1 MLYNGGLRFV
11 PFLRPHPLPV
21 SPEARKAFLSIA
33 VVCVLAALAWASF
46 FESLPPAEFSLQSG
60 ADVKTLDPARAT
72 GNIEGR
78 ILFELFEGLLRM
90 MPEGDPDPETGLQP
104 MAPKPG
110 MAASFEVSNENKRY
124 TFRLRDGIKW
134 TDGTPVTS
142 YDFAWSWQ
150 RVLHPGTASEY
161 SIHLHSIPFAKAYS
175 DGTVAVGDRVE
186 VELWDRPD
194 ETPTGKATYQNYPR
208 GTILYGTLQEIR
220 KPPEPSDEEKKKNKN
235 AEADWTESWVYVI
248 DIAELD
254 PQGNVQ
260 WDGPTKRQS
269 FSSAVKSPVADPDTQ
284 RAHMV
289 LVAFDK
295 LGGLETPDEKTFIV
309 NLNDPI
315 PYFPNIVAF
324 YTLFPVNRACVE
336 EHGSPL
342 WTKAENIVT
351 NGPFKLQLRRLRDR
365 LRLEKNPDYYDADNV
380 ALNTVDFLSLE
391 GENTALNMY
400 ETDQLQWVTM
410 PPETVL
416 EVLKQREDFYAA
428 PQLSVYFYRLN
439 VARPPLDNKLVRRAI
454 AMAIDRVEIVE
465 EVTKLGQLPATTI
478 VPPGLAGYTSAE
490 GFVPDV
496 AKARELLA
504 EAGFPGGRGMPR
516 LTILY
521 NTSEGHRSIAEVI
534 QQQLQNNLNI
544 AIELQNMEW
553 GSFLDKVQQTDYQI
567 ARAGWI
573 ADYPDPNT
581 FLDMWMTGNP
591 QNNTNWSNKDYDE
604 LIRSAARETDP
615 AKRMDLLRQ
624 AEQIWVDEMPVIP
637 IYFYTSINVV
647 KPNVKGFFPSAQ
659 DLHPLQLL
667 RFDDSVTTND

>member
-1 MLYNGGLRFV
+1 
-11 PFLRPHPLPV
+11 V

-33 VVCVLAALAWASF
+33 IVCVLAALAWASF

-60 ADVKTLDPARAT
+60 SDVKTLDPARAT
-72 GNIEGR
+72 GSVEGR
-78 ILFELFEGLLRM
+78 LLFELFEGLLRM
-90 MPEGDPDPETGLQP
+90 MPEGDPDPVTGLQP

-124 TFRLRDGIKW
+124 TFRLRDGVKW
-134 TDGTPVTS
+134 SDGTPVTS
-142 YDFAWSWQ
+142 EDFAWSWQ

-161 SIHLHSIPFAKAYS
+161 AFHLHSIPFAQAYNE
-175 DGTVAVGDRVE
+175 GTVEIGDRVE
-186 VELWDRPD
+186 VELWDRPG
-194 ETPTGKATYQNYPR
+194 ETPTSKASYQNYPR
-208 GTILYGTLQEIR
+208 GTILYGTLREIR
-220 KPPEPSDEEKKKNKN
+220 KPPEPSSADLAKNKD
-235 AEADWTESWVYVI
+235 AQADWTESWVYVI
-248 DIAELD
+248 DIASVNQD
-254 PQGNVQ
+254 GSVD
-260 WDGPTKRQS
+260 WDGPTKQQT
-269 FSSAVKSPVADPDTQ
+269 FSSAVASPVGDSDTQ

-295 LGGLETPDEKTFIV
+295 LGGLETPDPQTFIV

-315 PYFPNIVAF
+315 PYFPNVVAF

-336 EHGSPL
+336 QHGSPL

-351 NGPFKLQLRRLRDR
+351 NGPYKLQLRRLRDR
-365 LRLEKNPDYYDADNV
+365 LRLEKYQDYYDSKNV
-380 ALNTVDFLSLE
+380 SLNTVDFLSLE

-400 ETDQLQWVTM
+400 ETGQLHWVTS
-410 PPETVL
+410 PPESVL
-416 EVLKQREDFYAA
+416 EVLKEREDFYTA

-439 VARPPLDNKLVRRAI
+439 VNRPPLDNVLVRRAI

-465 EVTKLGQLPATTI
+465 EVMKMGQIPATTI
-478 VPPGLAGYTSAE
+478 VPPGLAGYKSAQ

-544 AIELQNMEW
+544 QIELQNMEW
-553 GSFLDKVQQTDYQI
+553 GSFLDKVQQTDYQV

-581 FLDMWMTGNP
+581 FLDMWMTDNP
-591 QNNTNWSNKDYDE
+591 QNNTNWSNKEYDE

-615 AKRMDLLRQ
+615 AIRMDILRQ

-667 RFDDSVTTND
+667 RFDDSESTK